1 MCISIVSCFEDI
13 SFSLEYNP
21 HLMTD
26 ASLGTNVELDFD
38 LPEAVRKMIFFQLD
52 RAKSED

>member
-1 MCISIVSCFEDI
+1 
-13 SFSLEYNP
+13 
-21 HLMTD
+21 MTD